1 MHAPQRENR
10 AEVSSMHLKRMTE
23 LAQSAAR
30 GDAYLSEEF
39 FVTLYEELHLLAD
52 RELRRNVRVTLS
64 PTTLLHETYLSLSS
78 AAAAQSWQ
86 R

>member
-1 MHAPQRENR
+1 ML
-10 AEVSSMHLKRMTE
+10 LKRMTE
-23 LAQSAAR
+23 LAQSVAR

-39 FVTLYEELHLLAD
+39 FATLYEELHLLAD
-52 RELRRNVRVTLS
+52 RELRRNVRATLS
-64 PTTLLHETYLSLSS
+64 STTLLHETHLRLSS